1 MKGKLARL
9 LKLLDVIEA
18 MEQTEITVELDCM
31 IFISFLLSY
40 SSASS
45 HWLSVSRYLNP
56 VGLLRQAQRFNSTNE
71 IVFVSE
77 KHLQN

>member
-40 SSASS
+40 LCFFSLAVSLTLLKSSGSFAPSS
-45 HWLSVSRYLNP
+45 EV
-56 VGLLRQAQRFNSTNE
+56 
-71 IVFVSE
+71 
-77 KHLQN
+77 